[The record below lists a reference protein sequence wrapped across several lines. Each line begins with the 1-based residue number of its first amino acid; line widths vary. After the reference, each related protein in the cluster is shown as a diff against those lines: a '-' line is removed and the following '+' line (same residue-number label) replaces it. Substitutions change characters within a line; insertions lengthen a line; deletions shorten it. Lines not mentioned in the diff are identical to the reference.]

1 MKWPPATCVTA
12 SDACTALRI
21 SCAPTWNPG
30 PAASTTARV
39 MRAMAAIRGAA
50 VAAVFHTVA
59 LIRQTCAPRIA
70 MTVTGIVTSGSA
82 IFGVASP
89 FLFQYLAEQYGF
101 QIVFVVS
108 AVLAGIAAIM
118 VRALLPESPIKIVG
132 RLDVVGAGL
141 LGGGLAAVLSYIS
154 LGPEFGWSAVGPLA
168 LLAGGVA
175 LLFLWAVAVRRV
187 PEPVIDLRNLSLP
200 LVLTLLV
207 VVLSTGAYQS
217 MLQLFGL
224 IAHVSQDEGL
234 GYGLAADG
242 SLGLLFALPS
252 LGITIGGVLAGAL
265 ATRVGPAWTLAGG
278 VTIGMVSTVGMYLSP
293 SDLFAAV
300 VFAGLLGFTAGSVVT
315 SGFNMATS
323 VASADRQGV
332 VTGLVQVMLSI
343 GSVVMNVVG
352 SAVLMSTTVTVGGVA
367 KNSATGVQS
376 YIMVAAGSFVVAMVV
391 ALVLARRQRFTP
403 LLRSGAVSSS

>member
-1 MKWPPATCVTA
+1 M
-12 SDACTALRI
+12 
-21 SCAPTWNPG
+21 
-30 PAASTTARV
+30 
-39 MRAMAAIRGAA
+39 
-50 VAAVFHTVA
+50 
-59 LIRQTCAPRIA
+59 
-70 MTVTGIVTSGSA
+70 
-82 IFGVASP
+82 
-89 FLFQYLAEQYGF
+89 
-101 QIVFVVS
+101 
-108 AVLAGIAAIM
+108 
-118 VRALLPESPIKIVG
+118 
-132 RLDVVGAGL
+132 
-141 LGGGLAAVLSYIS
+141 
-154 LGPEFGWSAVGPLA
+154 
-168 LLAGGVA
+168 
-175 LLFLWAVAVRRV
+175 
-187 PEPVIDLRNLSLP
+187 IDLRNLSLP

-265 ATRVGPAWTLAGG
+265 ATRAGPAWTLAGG
-278 VTIGMVSTVGMYLSP
+278 VTIGMVSIVGMYLST

-332 VTGLVQVMLSI
+332 VTGLVQVMLAI

-367 KNSATGVQS
+367 KNSATGAQS
-376 YIMVAAGSFVVAMVV
+376 YIMVAAGSFAVAMVV

>member
-1 MKWPPATCVTA
+1 MNAHPPKHPSPVSPAQLHTRWSGRLGRQVAILILANIIVDTVIGAALLVLPQMLDHFGTDQAAWLNA
-12 SDACTALRI
+12 SAMLAGAMWAPLLGKSADMYGTRKVLAITLTIGCTGGLV
-21 SCAPTWNPG
+21 CLVAPNMWVFIAG
-30 PAASTTARV
+30 RLLQ
-39 MRAMAAIRGAA
+39 GAA
-50 VAAVFHTVA
+50 VAAVFLTVA

-187 PEPVIDLRNLSLP
+187 PNP
-200 LVLTLLV
+200 
-207 VVLSTGAYQS
+207 
-217 MLQLFGL
+217 
-224 IAHVSQDEGL
+224 
-234 GYGLAADG
+234 
-242 SLGLLFALPS
+242 
-252 LGITIGGVLAGAL
+252 
-265 ATRVGPAWTLAGG
+265 
-278 VTIGMVSTVGMYLSP
+278 
-293 SDLFAAV
+293 
-300 VFAGLLGFTAGSVVT
+300 
-315 SGFNMATS
+315 
-323 VASADRQGV
+323 
-332 VTGLVQVMLSI
+332 
-343 GSVVMNVVG
+343 
-352 SAVLMSTTVTVGGVA
+352 
-367 KNSATGVQS
+367 
-376 YIMVAAGSFVVAMVV
+376 
-391 ALVLARRQRFTP
+391 
-403 LLRSGAVSSS
+403 